1 MRLSIIITLLLASD
15 CSGFAAKKG
24 GKRSR
29 APAKKSG
36 GGGGGFGA
44 APTKTA
50 PPPSDQ
56 PELQEIILGPAK
68 TVYINVPPD
77 QLAPDQ
83 INKKDMKNFAS
94 ASAGSSARA
103 ALLDKYGELRGR
115 GDVVWPSSLQL
126 ARLVANCPSFV
137 AGRRCIDVGSGL
149 GLASLAILL
158 GKPSKLVVSDI
169 DEEVLRLA
177 IRSCAEQIQVMP
189 KPSIKSVERLK
200 LDWSDSSTWPKTKG
214 EFDFACAS
222 DVLYDADAA
231 VHLAKLLSYLLVA
244 EEGSVATSNIGED
257 GEDVTGRA
265 LIVDPSN
272 RENRDKFVEEAA
284 KNGLDA
290 EVIPF
295 PGDKDDE
302 FKLISVTQAEL

>member
-1 MRLSIIITLLLASD
+1 MRLSTIITLLLATD

-24 GKRSR
+24 GKKNR
-29 APAKKSG
+29 APAKKS
-36 GGGGGFGA
+36 GGGGFGA

-50 PPPSDQ
+50 PPPPNQ

-83 INKKDMKNFAS
+83 INKKDMKKFAS

-103 ALLDKYGELRGR
+103 AMLDKYGELRGR

-126 ARLVANCPSFV
+126 ARLLDNCPSFV
-137 AGRRCIDVGSGL
+137 AGRRCIDIGSGL

-158 GKPSKLVVSDI
+158 GKPSMLAVTDI

-177 IRSCAEQIQVMP
+177 IRSCTEQIEVMP
-189 KPSIKSVERLK
+189 KPSIKAVDRLV
-200 LDWSDSSTWPKTKG
+200 LDWSDSSTWPKARG

-244 EEGSVATSNIGED
+244 EEGSGATSNIGED
-257 GEDVTGRA
+257 GEEIIGRA
-265 LIVDPSN
+265 LLVDPSN
-272 RENRDKFVEEAA
+272 RENRDKFAEEAA

-290 EVIPF
+290 EVLPF
-295 PGDKDDE
+295 PGNEED
-302 FKLISVTQAEL
+302 FKLISVTQADL

>member
-1 MRLSIIITLLLASD
+1 MRLSTIILLLLTPD

-24 GKRSR
+24 GKRNR

-36 GGGGGFGA
+36 GGGFGA
-44 APTKTA
+44 APTKVA
-50 PPPSDQ
+50 PPPSNQ

-83 INKKDMKNFAS
+83 INKKDMKKLAS

-126 ARLVANCPSFV
+126 ARLIANCPSFV
-137 AGRRCIDVGSGL
+137 AGRKCIDVGSGL

-158 GKPSKLVVSDI
+158 GKPSKLAVSDI

-177 IRSCAEQIQVMP
+177 IRSCTEQIEVMP
-189 KPSIKSVERLK
+189 KPSIKSVDRLK
-200 LDWSDSSTWPKTKG
+200 LDWSDPSTWPKARG

-244 EEGSVATSNIGED
+244 EEAISYVGED
-257 GEDVTGRA
+257 GEEIIGRA

-290 EVIPF
+290 EVLPF
-295 PGDKDDE
+295 PGNEED
-302 FKLISVTQAEL
+302 FKLISVT

>member
-1 MRLSIIITLLLASD
+1 MRLSTIILFLLTSD

-24 GKRSR
+24 GKRNR

-36 GGGGGFGA
+36 GGGFGA
-44 APTKTA
+44 APTKVA
-50 PPPSDQ
+50 PQPSNQ
-56 PELQEIILGPAK
+56 PVLQEIILGPAK

-83 INKKDMKNFAS
+83 INKKDMKKFAS

-115 GDVVWPSSLQL
+115 GEVVWPSSLQL
-126 ARLVANCPSFV
+126 ARLIANCPSFV
-137 AGRRCIDVGSGL
+137 AGRKCIDVGSGL

-158 GKPSKLVVSDI
+158 GKPSKLAVSDI

-177 IRSCAEQIQVMP
+177 IRSCTEQIEVMP
-189 KPSIKSVERLK
+189 KPSIKSVDRLK
-200 LDWSDSSTWPKTKG
+200 LDWLDSSTWPMARG

-244 EEGSVATSNIGED
+244 EEGSVANSNVGED
-257 GEDVTGRA
+257 GEEIIGRA

-284 KNGLDA
+284 KNGLDV
-290 EVIPF
+290 EVLPF
-295 PGDKDDE
+295 PGNEEE
-302 FKLISVTQAEL
+302 FKLISVTRSGI

>member
-1 MRLSIIITLLLASD
+1 MRLSAIITLLLATD

-24 GKRSR
+24 GKRNR

-36 GGGGGFGA
+36 GGGFGA
-44 APTKTA
+44 APTKVA
-50 PPPSDQ
+50 PPSSNQ
-56 PELQEIILGPAK
+56 PELQEITLGPAK

-83 INKKDMKNFAS
+83 INKKDMKKFAS

-126 ARLVANCPSFV
+126 ARLIANCPSFV
-137 AGRRCIDVGSGL
+137 AGRRCIDIGSGL

-158 GKPSKLVVSDI
+158 GKPSKLAVSDI

-177 IRSCAEQIQVMP
+177 IRSCTEQIEVMP
-189 KPSIKSVERLK
+189 KPSIKSVDRLV
-200 LDWSDSSTWPKTKG
+200 LDWSDSSTWPKTRG

-244 EEGSVATSNIGED
+244 EEGSVATSTIGED
-257 GEDVTGRA
+257 GEEIIGRA

-284 KNGLDA
+284 KNGL
-290 EVIPF
+290 EVEVLPF
-295 PGDKDDE
+295 PGNEED
-302 FKLISVTQAEL
+302 FKLISVTQADL

>member
-1 MRLSIIITLLLASD
+1 MRLSTIITLLLATD

-24 GKRSR
+24 GKRNR

-36 GGGGGFGA
+36 GGGFGA
-44 APTKTA
+44 APTKVA
-50 PPPSDQ
+50 PPSSNQ

-77 QLAPDQ
+77 QLGPNQ
-83 INKKDMKNFAS
+83 INKKDMKKFES
-94 ASAGSSARA
+94 APAGSSARA
-103 ALLDKYGELRGR
+103 AMLDKYGELRGR

-126 ARLVANCPSFV
+126 ARLIANCPSFV
-137 AGRRCIDVGSGL
+137 SGRRCIDIGSGL

-158 GKPSKLVVSDI
+158 GKPSKLAVSDI

-177 IRSCAEQIQVMP
+177 IRSCTEQIDVMP
-189 KPSIKSVERLK
+189 KPSIKAVDRLV
-200 LDWSDSSTWPKTKG
+200 LDWSDSSTWPKARG

-231 VHLAKLLSYLLVA
+231 VHLAKLLSYLIVA

-257 GEDVTGRA
+257 GEEIIGRA
-265 LIVDPSN
+265 LLVDPSN

-284 KNGLDA
+284 KNGL
-290 EVIPF
+290 EVEVLPF
-295 PGDKDDE
+295 PGNEED
-302 FKLISVTQAEL
+302 FKLISVTQADL